1 MNSRRQITDTTIA
14 TLLLFLPLAMVPA
27 TARSGRNHLS
37 ASAAAATIVDT
48 LGAATPSTEF
58 SALGTGG
65 ISILATQFVGP
76 EFTLIEQTRIVEIG
90 GFVSN
95 RGGFVEGV
103 PQCPSPP
110 PLSVQ
115 VRAAKNGTPDP
126 SSIVASFMLSND
138 DDPFLVSYESVQPN
152 LVLAPGTYFALF
164 ATQRADAGGFLLQSA
179 TSPFQY
185 LSGSTQMGFLD
196 VTTGNASASVSA
208 GAVRILGFST
218 ILDTCIQD
226 DSNGNLLE
234 LNSTTGDY
242 HFTVCANGIVTGGTG
257 ALIVKGSLITLQHYA
272 SDRRVLAKIDNSVKK
287 ATASIQVFA
296 LGNTFTIA
304 DRNTMN
310 NTCVCP

>member
-1 MNSRRQITDTTIA
+1 MNSKRQITMTTIA
-14 TLLLFLPLAMVPA
+14 TLVLFLFLAMVPA
-27 TARSGRNHLS
+27 PSGQNHLS
-37 ASAAAATIVDT
+37 ASAAAGTVVDT
-48 LGAATPSTEF
+48 LGAASPGTEF
-58 SALGTGG
+58 SALGSGG

-76 EFTLIEQTRIVEIG
+76 EFTLVEEMRIVEIG

-95 RGGFVEGV
+95 CGGFVEGV

-110 PLSVQ
+110 PIAVQ
-115 VRAAKNGTPDP
+115 VRAAKNGAPDP
-126 SSIVASFMLSND
+126 SSIVASFILSND

-164 ATQRADAGGFLLQSA
+164 ATQREDAGGFLLHTA

-196 VTTGNASASVSA
+196 VTTGNASASIA
-208 GAVRILGFST
+208 TGAVRILGFST
-218 ILDTCIQD
+218 MFDTCIQD

-242 HFTVCANGIVTGGTG
+242 QFTVCANGFVTGGTG
-257 ALIVKGSLITLQHYA
+257 AITVRGSLITLQHYA

-296 LGNTFTIA
+296 LANTFTIG

-310 NTCVCP
+310 NTCLCP